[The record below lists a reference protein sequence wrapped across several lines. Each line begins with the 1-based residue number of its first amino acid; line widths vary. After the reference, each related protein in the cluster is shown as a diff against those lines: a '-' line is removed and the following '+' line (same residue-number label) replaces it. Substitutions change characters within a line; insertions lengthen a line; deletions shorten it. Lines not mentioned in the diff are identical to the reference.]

1 MSLTQSTA
9 LAYLWFNDLCFE
21 PMNVILNVWFV
32 LREPCAVDWTLKSN
46 NKPPSPSHTYT
57 IITTT
62 TTIATT
68 ITPCTTSFARPRK
81 SSLCEWDKL
90 GKLSASVSGT
100 SLASS
105 QPLWVGQARQAL
117 SLCEWDKLGK
127 LSASVS
133 GTSLARSPR
142 SIHRSQSQQENPLVD
157 TNSTGT
163 WCSSETQS
171 QIAPSPKAG

>member
-1 MSLTQSTA
+1 MSLTQSTV

-46 NKPPSPSHTYT
+46 NKLPSPSHTYT

-68 ITPCTTSFARPRK
+68 ITPCTISFARPRK
-81 SSLCEWDKL
+81 SGLCEWDKL
-90 GKLSASVSGT
+90 GKLSTSVSGT

-105 QPLWVGQARQAL
+105 QPLW
-117 SLCEWDKLGK
+117 DKLGK
-127 LSASVS
+127 LSASVN